1 MKFQSNFKS
10 IFILLFL
17 AILFSSEYFI
27 IKHLV
32 NLYAN
37 NITENDFALKVIS
50 KNQDISDTIFVII
63 LFASSLFSFTK
74 DNFIKIALEIL
85 FFIALFFHFTNIFL
99 DEFQKIFISEVM
111 NFTLIIIIVNIIIL
125 GIINFFFKKKI

>member
-37 NITENDFALKVIS
+37 NITENDFALKVIN
-50 KNQDISDTIFVII
+50 KIQDISDTIFVII

>member
-37 NITENDFALKVIS
+37 NITENDFAIKVIS

>member
-37 NITENDFALKVIS
+37 NITENDFALKVIN
-50 KNQDISDTIFVII
+50 KNQDISNTIFVII
-63 LFASSLFSFTK
+63 LFTSSLFSFTK